1 MTKRIISFLILTILL
16 TNCEKSD
23 LQIDPEY
30 PTTIFRL
37 SDEKLLEKRTEFAL
51 KNKYIKTS
59 LDEFGFCGYADG
71 FDLLKEYAPDSDSIS
86 EQTAIDLIKK
96 FIKDNPKETGV
107 NNVNDFLLLS
117 VKNSSPRRWYAKSMN
132 QKIDTI
138 EVINSKIIID
148 VYNGYIGNCLG
159 NWYPEIFIP
168 ARFNIELDEAKHYLI
183 GKQVTHHGIGDE
195 SYTVTITKQDIL
207 QSRTKLIIIPIRTDT
222 KIELRVAWLIYM
234 PNPVNYNIYI
244 DVMTKKIIYQDPTI
258 IIM

>member
-1 MTKRIISFLILTILL
+1 MTLLL

-23 LQIDPEY
+23 LHIDPAY
-30 PTTIFRL
+30 PTTILKL
-37 SDEKLLEKRTEFAL
+37 SDATLLEKRTEFAL
-51 KNKYIKTS
+51 KNKYLRTS
-59 LDEFGFCGYADG
+59 LDEFGFCGYADD
-71 FDLLKEYAPDSDSIS
+71 FEIQKEYAPESDSIN

-96 FIKDNPKETGV
+96 FINDNPKETGV
-107 NNVNDFLLLS
+107 NNVNEFSLLY
-117 VKNSSPRRWYAKSMN
+117 VKNSSPSRWYAKSTN

-138 EVINSKIIID
+138 EVIDSKIIID
-148 VYNGYIGNCLG
+148 VYNGYIGNCSG

-168 ARFNIELDEAKHYLI
+168 SRFNIELDEAKHYLI

-195 SYTVTITKQDIL
+195 SYTVTITNKDIL
-207 QSRTKLIIIPIRTDT
+207 QSRTSLKILPLRTET

-244 DVMTKKIIYQDPTI
+244 DVMTRKIIYQDPTI